1 MAATSVKLEVL
12 CALPTETGVVV
23 LAVLVAALKDVVGVV
38 STKEL
43 GSVFTKTV
51 VLAGAEVGSVFTNT
65 VAEEVGVVFTG
76 AVRVVFARAA

>member
-23 LAVLVAALKDVVGVV
+23 LAVLVAALNDVVGVV
-38 STKEL
+38 STKEP